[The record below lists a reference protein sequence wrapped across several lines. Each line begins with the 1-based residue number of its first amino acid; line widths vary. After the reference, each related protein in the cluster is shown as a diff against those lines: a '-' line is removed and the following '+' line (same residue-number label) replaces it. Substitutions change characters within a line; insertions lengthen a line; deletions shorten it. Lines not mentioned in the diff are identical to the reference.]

1 MLFNTKRF
9 DLSKFMAYII
19 FAVILGIFA
28 LWLGDRFFSVDNIL
42 NITRQTAMIS
52 IMAMAMTFVIAS
64 GNIDLSIG
72 AIAALSSLA
81 VALTLQAT
89 GSVVLAI
96 AAGIGV
102 GALIGFINGWLVATF
117 GIPSF
122 LVTLGVLSAVKGAAM
137 WTTNTAA
144 VPIENDWYNDVFGL
158 GTIAGVVPVLLVWT
172 VVFTAVAY
180 FVLNSMPFGKKV
192 LATGGNV
199 VAAKYTGI
207 KVKVITVSVMVMS
220 GVAASVA
227 GMLYAGRMQTARYTF
242 GEGDELNVIAAVVL
256 GGTAMSGGK
265 GSIIGALIGSLLM
278 GMISNGLIIGGFS
291 VSQQMIIR
299 GAIIVLAV
307 VLGSLGNKRK
317 MDKA

>member
-1 MLFNTKRF
+1 MLSSIKRL
-9 DLSKFMAYII
+9 DIGRVMAYVI
-19 FAVILGIFA
+19 FVMILGIFA
-28 LWLGDRFFSVDNIL
+28 LWLGDRFFSVNNIL

-89 GSVVLAI
+89 GNVALAI
-96 AAGIGV
+96 AAGLAV
-102 GALIGFINGWLVATF
+102 GALIGFVNGWLVATF

-122 LVTLGVLSAVKGAAM
+122 LVTLGVLSAVKGVAM

-144 VPIENDWYNDVFGL
+144 VPIESEWYNDVFGL
-158 GTIAGVVPVLLVWT
+158 GTIGGVVPVLLVWT
-172 VVFTAVAY
+172 VVSTAVAY
-180 FVLNSMPFGKKV
+180 FALNSLPFGKKV

-207 KVKVITVSVMVMS
+207 NVKGITVAVMVMS
-220 GVAASVA
+220 GVAASLA

-265 GSIIGALIGSLLM
+265 GSIIGALVGSLLM

-307 VLGSLGNKRK
+307 VLGSLGNKRR

>member
-1 MLFNTKRF
+1 MLSNTKRF
-9 DLSKFMAYII
+9 DPSKFMAYII
-19 FAVILGIFA
+19 FAMILGIFA
-28 LWLGDRFFSVDNIL
+28 LWLGHRFFSVDNVL

-72 AIAALSSLA
+72 AIAALSSLV
-81 VALTLQAT
+81 VALVLQAT

-96 AAGIGV
+96 AAGLGV
-102 GALIGFINGWLVATF
+102 GASIGFINGWLVATF

-122 LVTLGVLSAVKGAAM
+122 LVTLGMLSAIKGAAM
-137 WTTNTAA
+137 WSTNTAA
-144 VPIENDWYNDVFGL
+144 VPIENDWYNEVFGL
-158 GTIAGVVPVLLVWT
+158 GTLYGIVPVLLVWT
-172 VVFTAVAY
+172 IVVTAVAY
-180 FVLNSMPFGKKV
+180 FVLNSVPFGKKV

-199 VAAKYTGI
+199 MAAKYTGI
-207 KVKVITVSVMVMS
+207 KVKGITVSVMVLS
-220 GVAASVA
+220 GVAASLA

-291 VSQQMIIR
+291 VRQQLIIR